1 MRGGGVRAALLFF
14 IGVWRTNELA
24 LERRSASNIA
34 DQSVRSH
41 AHAKKFV
48 ISSKISANYV
58 SAPRSLHPEAL
69 SQPSIVV
76 YVVAFLARLI

>member
-1 MRGGGVRAALLFF
+1 MSLRSRGGVRATSP
-14 IGVWRTNELA
+14 ISG
-24 LERRSASNIA
+24 
-34 DQSVRSH
+34 SVRSH

-48 ISSKISANYV
+48 ISSKISAIYS